1 MNHDPI
7 LRVETLYLSHNNW
20 LVNWLYRRLGCR
32 YDAADLAHDT
42 FLRLLARPS
51 KLENMKT
58 PRKWLSVIARGVMI
72 DLFRRRAVEAAYCER
87 LAAMERPVE
96 ISPETRA
103 LFLETLG
110 RIDRA
115 LAGVTPKART
125 AFLLSRL
132 EGLTYGQIAQRLQ
145 VSTSSVE
152 KYMAAA
158 MRRCIRVSCDR

>member
-1 MNHDPI
+1 MNHDSF
-7 LRVETLYLSHNNW
+7 LWVETLYLSHNNW
-20 LVNWLYRRLGCR
+20 LVSWLYRRLGCR
-32 YDAADLAHDT
+32 YDASDLAQDT
-42 FLRLLARPS
+42 FLRLLTRPG
-51 KLENMKT
+51 KLDNMKT
-58 PRKWLSVIARGVMI
+58 PKKWLSVIARGMMI

-87 LAAMERPVE
+87 LTAMESSVD

-115 LAGVTPKART
+115 LEGLNPKART

-132 EGLTYGQIAQRLQ
+132 EGLTYVQIAERLQ

-158 MRRCIRVSCDR
+158 MRHCLRVSRD

>member
-20 LVNWLYRRLGCR
+20 LVNWIYRRLGCR
-32 YDAADLAHDT
+32 YDAADLAQDT
-42 FLRLLARPS
+42 FLRLLAKPD
-51 KLENMKT
+51 KLRNMRT
-58 PRKWLSVIARGVMI
+58 PRKWLSVIARGMMI

-87 LAAMERPVE
+87 LAAMEIPVE

-103 LFLETLG
+103 LLLETLN

-115 LAGVTPKART
+115 LHGLSPKIRT

-132 EGLTYGQIAQRLQ
+132 EGLTYVQIAERLQ
-145 VSTSSVE
+145 ISTSSVE
-152 KYMAAA
+152 KYMATA
-158 MRRCIRVSCDR
+158 MRHCLKVSCG